1 MWRLLSSL
9 WSTLRGR
16 PPAREEPPAGRP
28 SPQAPGR
35 AAGDTLHPGD
45 RSPSL
50 PEPFSVVE
58 GSPEGY
64 RVLELLGRG
73 STGEVHRALAPDGRA
88 VALKRIGTAF
98 GEPSGA
104 TPYLEPFRSL
114 RHPFLLE
121 TLACY
126 VTADQVVLVTE

>member
-9 WSTLRGR
+9 WGTLRGR
-16 PPAREEPPAGRP
+16 PPARDDPPAGRP

-35 AAGDTLHPGD
+35 AADDTLPTGG
-45 RSPSL
+45 RSASP
-50 PEPFSVVE
+50 PEPFPVLE

-73 STGEVHRALAPDGRA
+73 PAGEVHRALAPDGRA
-88 VALKRIGTAF
+88 VALKRMGTAF

-104 TPYLEPFRSL
+104 T
-114 RHPFLLE
+114 RHLE
-121 TLACY
+121 TFR
-126 VTADQVVLVTE
+126 